1 MTPVIGVGTRL
12 RDYEIV
18 APLRVGGMA
27 TLYLGRRQGAAG
39 FAKLVAI
46 KVVHPHLAREAQF
59 GQMFVDEALISA
71 RIEHPNV
78 VHVTELG
85 QQDGAYFLVMEYV
98 HGASLSQL
106 LAGLAKRG
114 RRLSPELA
122 VHIAVRVAEGLH
134 AAHETLGDDGQP
146 LHVVHRDI
154 SPQNVLLSARGHVKL
169 IDFGIAKARGRV
181 QQTTTTSLKGKIRYM
196 APEQAYGRPVDRRT
210 DVYALAVVLWE
221 MLTMRRM
228 FSAENDFALLDLV
241 RSPNPPPPSTYLQG
255 CPPELDAAVMHA
267 LRPDL
272 ETRTPTASDFRREL
286 AAAMPTALALD
297 AANLG
302 ELLASVLG
310 AELDAER
317 KTITAALQGAGSA
330 ELPAAQAPAP
340 ESLDQYTVSDGQI
353 RLLPP
358 EQTVVQDEGPVAVPP
373 PAVGATGAPLASGAA
388 AANDPPGAT
397 PTPILATPQARTNL
411 PRVLAAAALLVALGG
426 GVGYAALRLTAPDTA
441 SSVDAPPA
449 VVPVPTTT
457 TPEPGV
463 RAPEPTSLGATVVA
477 QPGPAPDAGTPVESA
492 PVGTAVVE
500 SADAPTPRRGKNRRP
515 AARGAGAATDGPG
528 FGVPMAGSF
537 DD

>member
-1 MTPVIGVGTRL
+1 VIGVGTRL

-39 FAKLVAI
+39 FAKLVAV

-98 HGASLSQL
+98 HGAALSQL

-228 FSAENDFALLDLV
+228 FTADNDFALLDMV
-241 RSPNPPPPSTYLQG
+241 RSPSPPPPSTYLQG
-255 CPPELDAAVMHA
+255 CTPELDAAVMHA
-267 LRPDL
+267 LQPDL
-272 ETRTPTASDFRREL
+272 ASRTPTASEFRREL
-286 AAAMPTALALD
+286 AAAMPSALALD
-297 AANLG
+297 ASNLG

-310 AELDAER
+310 AELDEER

-330 ELPAAQAPAP
+330 ELPAARATAP
-340 ESLDQYTVSDGQI
+340 ETIDQYTVSDGQI

-358 EQTVVQDEGPVAVPP
+358 EQTVIQEEAPPPVPSAVPVLG
-373 PAVGATGAPLASGAA
+373 PATHT
-388 AANDPPGAT
+388 AT
-397 PTPILATPQARTNL
+397 PTPVVVPTAPPSSV
-411 PRVLAAAALLVALGG
+411 PRILAAAALLVALGG
-426 GVGYAALRLTAPDTA
+426 GGAYAAIRLTAPDETA
-441 SSVDAPPA
+441 AIGDAHTAAPAPPPPA
-449 VVPVPTTT
+449 LVEPAPVPPPVVVP
-457 TPEPGV
+457 
-463 RAPEPTSLGATVVA
+463 VVA
-477 QPGPAPDAGTPVESA
+477 QPALTPDAGTPVELVA
-492 PVGTAVVE
+492 PVEPAG
-500 SADAPTPRRGKNRRP
+500 APTQRRTKTRRP
-515 AARGAGAATDGPG
+515 AAQATGSAGSGPS

>member
-1 MTPVIGVGTRL
+1 MASVIGVGTKL
-12 RDYEIV
+12 RDYEII

-27 TLYLGRRQGAAG
+27 TLFLGRRQGAAG

-59 GQMFVDEALISA
+59 GQMFVDEALISS

-85 QQDGAYFLVMEYV
+85 EQAGAYFLVMEYV

-106 LAGLAKRG
+106 LAGLSKRG

-196 APEQAYGRPVDRRT
+196 APEQAFGRPVDRRT

-228 FSAENDFALLDLV
+228 FTAENDFALLDMV
-241 RSPNPPPPSTYLQG
+241 RSPSPPPPSTYLEG
-255 CPPELDAAVMHA
+255 CPPALDAAVMHA

-272 ETRTPTASDFRREL
+272 DQRTATAFELRREL
-286 AAAMPTALALD
+286 AEAMPSALALD
-297 AANLG
+297 ASNLG
-302 ELLASVLG
+302 EIIATVLG
-310 AELDAER
+310 KELDEER
-317 KTITAALQGAGSA
+317 KTITAALQGTGSV
-330 ELPAAQAPAP
+330 ELPAARIPSP
-340 ESLDQYTVSDGQI
+340 ESIENYTVSDGSI

-358 EQTVVQDEGPVAVPP
+358 DQVVAHEDSPPVVSMPAAPTSHTPAATATTRANIPRALVAAALLLAIGGGGGYAALKLSAPEPSLVPIEATAAASAPAPAAPALAAPGTIAATPLAEPP
-373 PAVGATGAPLASGAA
+373 PAADAGS
-388 AANDPPGAT
+388 PPGAT
-397 PTPILATPQARTNL
+397 GLAEPATPARRTKTRRNSQGEG
-411 PRVLAAAALLVALGG
+411 A
-426 GVGYAALRLTAPDTA
+426 TAP
-441 SSVDAPPA
+441 
-449 VVPVPTTT
+449 
-457 TPEPGV
+457 G
-463 RAPEPTSLGATVVA
+463 
-477 QPGPAPDAGTPVESA
+477 GPS
-492 PVGTAVVE
+492 
-500 SADAPTPRRGKNRRP
+500 
-515 AARGAGAATDGPG
+515 

>member
-1 MTPVIGVGTRL
+1 VIGVGTRL
-12 RDYEIV
+12 RDFEIV

-27 TLYLGRRQGAAG
+27 TLYLGRKQGVAG

-46 KVVHPHLAREAQF
+46 KVVHPHLARQAQF

-85 QQDGAYFLVMEYV
+85 QQEGAYFLVMEYV
-98 HGASLSQL
+98 HGAALSQL
-106 LAGLAKRG
+106 LAALAKRG

-134 AAHETLGDDGQP
+134 AAHDTLGDDGQP

-196 APEQAYGRPVDRRT
+196 APEQAYGRPVDRRA

-228 FSAENDFALLDLV
+228 FTADNDFALLDMV
-241 RSPNPPPPSTYLQG
+241 RSPNPPPPSTYLEG
-255 CPPELDAAVMHA
+255 CPPALDEAVMHA

-272 ETRTPTASDFRREL
+272 DARTATAADFRREL
-286 AAAMPTALALD
+286 AAAMPSALALD
-297 AANLG
+297 ASNLG
-302 ELLASVLG
+302 EVLASVLG
-310 AELDAER
+310 KELDDER
-317 KTITAALQGAGSA
+317 KTITAALHGAGSA
-330 ELPAAQAPAP
+330 ELPAVQVPAP
-340 ESLDQYTVSDGQI
+340 ETIEQYTVSDGQI

-358 EQTVVQDEGPVAVPP
+358 EQTVIQDE
-373 PAVGATGAPLASGAA
+373 AA
-388 AANDPPGAT
+388 APAPIPVTQPAT
-397 PTPILATPQARTNL
+397 PTPVVTPAGPVTSGSSVPRILG
-411 PRVLAAAALLVALGG
+411 AAALLLALGG
-426 GVGYAALRLTAPDTA
+426 GGGYAALRFSAP
-441 SSVDAPPA
+441 DAPPA
-449 VVPVPTTT
+449 SSIVAPVAPAPTTPTPAAPLVAAPVVADPALLLDAGVSVVPEPPTAPPA
-457 TPEPGV
+457 TP
-463 RAPEPTSLGATVVA
+463 
-477 QPGPAPDAGTPVESA
+477 
-492 PVGTAVVE
+492 TA
-500 SADAPTPRRGKNRRP
+500 RRTKNRRTAP
-515 AARGAGAATDGPG
+515 ANAGGETSSPSL
-528 FGVPMAGSF
+528 GVPMAGSF

>member
-1 MTPVIGVGTRL
+1 VIGVGTRL

-27 TLYLGRRQGAAG
+27 TLYLGRRQGVAG
-39 FAKLVAI
+39 FAKLVAV

-98 HGASLSQL
+98 HGAALSQL
-106 LAGLAKRG
+106 LAALAKRG

-196 APEQAYGRPVDRRT
+196 APEQAYGQPVDRRA

-228 FSAENDFALLDLV
+228 FTADNDFALLDMV
-241 RSPNPPPPSTYLQG
+241 RSPSPPPPSTYLEG
-255 CPPELDAAVMHA
+255 CPPALDAAVMHA
-267 LRPDL
+267 LRPPLD
-272 ETRTPTASDFRREL
+272 ERTPTAAEFRREL
-286 AAAMPTALALD
+286 AAAMPSALALD
-297 AANLG
+297 ASNLG
-302 ELLASVLG
+302 EVLASVLG
-310 AELDAER
+310 TELDAER

-330 ELPAAQAPAP
+330 ELPVVQVPAP
-340 ESLDQYTVSDGQI
+340 ETIDQYTVSDGQI

-358 EQTVVQDEGPVAVPP
+358 EQTVIQDEAQAPVPTPSPHA
-373 PAVGATGAPLASGAA
+373 
-388 AANDPPGAT
+388 AT
-397 PTPILATPQARTNL
+397 PTPVLPTGERRSGL
-411 PRVLAAAALLVALGG
+411 PRMLAAAALLLALGG
-426 GVGYAALRLTAPDTA
+426 GGAYVALRLTARE
-441 SSVDAPPA
+441 APL
-449 VVPVPTTT
+449 PTRDVTMT
-457 TPEPGV
+457 
-463 RAPEPTSLGATVVA
+463 
-477 QPGPAPDAGTPVESA
+477 GPAPGAPAPPTPTPPA
-492 PVGTAVVE
+492 PPPAAPPPVA
-500 SADAPTPRRGKNRRP
+500 ALPAPTPDAGAPVDDVPPAEPTGTPTGRRAKTRRP
-515 AARGAGAATDGPG
+515 SSQSTDTATSGAG